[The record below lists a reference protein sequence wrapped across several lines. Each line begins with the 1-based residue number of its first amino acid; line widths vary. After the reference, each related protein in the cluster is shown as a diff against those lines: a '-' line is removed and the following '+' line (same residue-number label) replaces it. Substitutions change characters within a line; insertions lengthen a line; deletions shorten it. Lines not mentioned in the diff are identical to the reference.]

1 MARRSRIVGI
11 VWCPADTSTM
21 NSIAE
26 MAGLVAEPAEDP
38 GVFYLRDTGR
48 NPARDV
54 EPDLF
59 LAFAEKLDEAERRGV
74 IPSWTRLEGPS
85 LI

>member
-1 MARRSRIVGI
+1 
-11 VWCPADTSTM
+11 M

-26 MAGLVAEPAEDP
+26 QAGLVAEPAAEA
-38 GVFYLRDTGR
+38 GVFHLRDTGR

-59 LAFAEKLDEAERRGV
+59 LAFAEKLDEVEQCGV